1 MNMNRFKRFMEALVS
16 DPASGVVWEGE
27 FDGAAYK
34 LYYDR
39 GYIRGRWGEE
49 FVCLPFAT
57 HWNIPGSPTNV
68 WGQTWA
74 DWVRGEYGE
83 YTPELAEKIKASAR
97 EKALRMVS

>member
-1 MNMNRFKRFMEALVS
+1 MNMNKFERFMEVLVS

-49 FVCLPFAT
+49 FMCLPFPT

-68 WGQTWA
+68 WGRTWA
-74 DWVRGEYGE
+74 DWVRSEYGE
-83 YTPELAEKIKASAR
+83 YTPELAERIKSSAR
-97 EKALRMVS
+97 ERALKKVS